1 MTGDGDTADAIRGA
15 PMAWS
20 AMARW
25 AVAVAPNPP
34 TNVGQGW
41 SSGFSLGMEL
51 TCAGPEADS
60 GSSAGAGTA
69 EA

>member
-15 PMAWS
+15 AMAWS

-25 AVAVAPNPP
+25 ALAPNPP

-41 SSGFSLGMEL
+41 SSGFSLCMEL